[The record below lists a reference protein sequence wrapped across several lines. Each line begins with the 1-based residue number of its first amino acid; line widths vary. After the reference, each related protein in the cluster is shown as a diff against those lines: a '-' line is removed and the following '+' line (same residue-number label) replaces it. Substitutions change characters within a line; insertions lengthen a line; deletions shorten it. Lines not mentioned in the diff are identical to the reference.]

1 MGTRRCELNCFG
13 QLTKWASRLDWH
25 AVIPMGVLAVK
36 LGSWPMHAQE
46 ALTESPQVM
55 QVRIEKLEAEVAELK
70 AIVQQ
75 LQAVPPRLT
84 TTVLICSA
92 PVGVPESTAVA
103 ESSSIEAPVS
113 AAVVSQNGQ
122 GNNVIQTED
131 RKILDFFHDTRVN
144 LSLDTYCAYNF
155 NHSVGRVNLLRAY
168 DVLSNEFSLSQAS
181 VVLEHAPDV
190 SAGRRGRKEGSW

>member
-1 MGTRRCELNCFG
+1 MRRELNCFG
-13 QLTKWASRLDWH
+13 QLMKWASRLDGY
-25 AVIPMGVLAVK
+25 AVIPMGVLAVT

-75 LQAVPPRLT
+75 LQSAPPRLT
-84 TTVLICSA
+84 TTALVSSA
-92 PVGVPESTAVA
+92 PVAVPESTAVA

-113 AAVVSQNGQ
+113 AAVASQNGQ

-131 RKILDFFHDTRVN
+131 RKILDFFHDTTIN
-144 LSLDTYCAYNF
+144 LSLDTYYAYNF
-155 NHSVGRVNLLRAY
+155 NHPVGRVNLLRAY
-168 DVLSNEFSLSQAS
+168 ESQ
-181 VVLEHAPDV
+181 
-190 SAGRRGRKEGSW
+190 